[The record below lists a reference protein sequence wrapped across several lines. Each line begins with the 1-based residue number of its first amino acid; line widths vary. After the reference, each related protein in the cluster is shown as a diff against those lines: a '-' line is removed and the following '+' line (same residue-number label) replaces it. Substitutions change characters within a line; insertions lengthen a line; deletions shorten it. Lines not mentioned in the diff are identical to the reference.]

1 MKNSAGFSL
10 GNIKK
15 IMLAERKNKREKRA
29 SRAPRTPAGFSLGK
43 IKKIK
48 VRRLKDKGESR
59 ASYSMKTPEK
69 IFSLLFSRIRFR
81 KDKY

>member
-43 IKKIK
+43 IKKSRFADEK
-48 VRRLKDKGESR
+48 TKGKAE
-59 ASYSMKTPEK
+59 
-69 IFSLLFSRIRFR
+69 LLIR
-81 KDKY
+81 